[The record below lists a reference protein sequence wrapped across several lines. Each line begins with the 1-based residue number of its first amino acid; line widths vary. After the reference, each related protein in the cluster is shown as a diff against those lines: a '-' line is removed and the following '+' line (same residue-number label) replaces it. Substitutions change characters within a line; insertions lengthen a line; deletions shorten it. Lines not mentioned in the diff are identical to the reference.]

1 MKNTD
6 CELHG
11 WYPTTQGLCPTCSA
25 CKERDELRAE
35 VERLRGVSIL
45 VQSPSHEE
53 FLRMRVEMG
62 ALREALA
69 KSELQNDE
77 LVKAY
82 KTMLE
87 NLCQRQDDFT
97 FWHGKLLD
105 VLGKSEKQHDAIPA
119 YNCNCL
125 SYSRGFH
132 HEGCPERKEKSE
144 PQEMRVYKQIERCQ
158 KCGVAHE
165 PKEQP
170 FCSE

>member
-69 KSELQNDE
+69 KSELQVREMTEAIQKIHDLTGQITPE
-77 LVKAY
+77 HHL
-82 KTMLE
+82 
-87 NLCQRQDDFT
+87 NLGAIQAWC
-97 FWHGKLLD
+97 HK
-105 VLGKSEKQHDAIPA
+105 VLGPCTGERHHHENCDTLDPFGRDKP
-119 YNCNCL
+119 CNC
-125 SYSRGFH
+125 GFTEKK
-132 HEGCPERKEKSE
+132 EG
-144 PQEMRVYKQIERCQ
+144 V
-158 KCGVAHE
+158 
-165 PKEQP
+165 
-170 FCSE
+170 

>member
-1 MKNTD
+1 MTPE
-6 CELHG
+6 ELAKIEAR
-11 WYPTTQGLCPTCSA
+11 YPDADPIDNDVRALV
-25 CKERDELRAE
+25 AE
-35 VERLRGVSIL
+35 VRRL
-45 VQSPSHEE
+45 
-53 FLRMRVEMG
+53 
-62 ALREALA
+62 
-69 KSELQNDE
+69 ELQVEHYRVALEQISTLAIE
-77 LVKAY
+77 LSDCDPEGCPAGS
-82 KTMLE
+82 L
-87 NLCQRQDDFT
+87 QRTAQRA
-97 FWHGKLLD
+97 LM
-105 VLGKSEKQHDAIPA
+105 EKQHDAIPA